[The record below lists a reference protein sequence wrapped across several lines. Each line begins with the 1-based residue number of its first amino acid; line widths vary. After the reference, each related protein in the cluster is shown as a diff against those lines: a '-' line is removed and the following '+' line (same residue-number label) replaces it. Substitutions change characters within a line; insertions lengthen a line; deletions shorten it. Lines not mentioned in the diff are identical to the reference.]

1 MATLN
6 HGNCNSESPA
16 ALEEA
21 KVSTHPSWPPE
32 NPEYGLKQ
40 LKYFFFSIV
49 VVSNVLADLENQYL
63 VLFLLFVMGEGGLS
77 MCPPAGLEL
86 VARVLFQPS
95 RC

>member
-40 LKYFFFSIV
+40 LKSFFFSIV
-49 VVSNVLADLENQYL
+49 VSNVLSDLENQYL
-63 VLFLLFVMGEGGLS
+63 VLFLLFLVGEGGS
-77 MCPPAGLEL
+77 
-86 VARVLFQPS
+86 F
-95 RC
+95 